1 MGIRRF
7 TCTATLTNAVTQSY
21 QWLFRSSAIPG
32 ATAATYDLDP
42 AFSGGDLVCSVTGVD
57 SNQSPKSRNSNA
69 VAIAPRADVQPG
81 QMGAPLVSQVSW
93 DQFIIILGAA
103 PNDVGSGISSYSV
116 RYSIDEANWTEID
129 VALGS
134 ETLVAGL
141 AAETVYYVQNIA
153 ENGAGGTWSTST
165 VVTTDAAPVAAVAP
179 DAFQDLGW
187 SVADLGSGGDATY
200 TITQMP
206 STGGSAITDV
216 VARVNGGT
224 QFSLGLTDAGSA
236 TGINRFT
243 DGVASTTEIAAV
255 NAIGQGAWSIGKPI
269 TTSTFT
275 AGTVSAQTAE
285 FGALTRAL
293 SGGFQPVN
301 TIGEVI
307 PLTSGSTPTLQ
318 SGSLSVYTASIVN
331 GRLVFSAPG
340 SAPGAPNGA
349 VLRCAYTGGTVDI
362 TISQTANTYHVAT
375 DDEAFTILG
384 RHNVPRI
391 IGSLGSGQTCVF
403 RRGSYNLGS
412 GGYMLRNKTY
422 ASTATIRGE
431 GTLAVKQS
439 AMTFENTNN
448 ITIENFFF
456 DQPAATAG
464 FMITL
469 TGVTSGIIVQDCRFR
484 GRVDDYSGVFDG
496 SAKAQNNATAI
507 RSVGGS
513 LGHSFSG
520 TVRRNLFTDV
530 YDIAVVQLNSAG
542 GLVWTDNEWHH
553 FFRDGLK
560 IGAGAAANTAPIYIE
575 RNVIYERLNVS
586 IADPHGDTVVQ
597 FGGNGG
603 QNLTNCRIIQ
613 NVCFTTGI
621 NSDGYSHGITGF
633 TDGPN
638 LATRFENLICVGNI
652 VISGASHHITL
663 VTVSGIVRNNLLVRQ
678 SGSIDGDGN
687 ATYLANGA
695 TDSGFSGPYG
705 TIYAANNMTD
715 VALQGAISNQTGN
728 VVLGKAGA
736 TIPYTT
742 AFEATGGLPAATFA
756 EVKTKWASKVAYAGK
771 GPLGNALLTYGNPR
785 DASGWYVDPALLVP

>member
-21 QWLFRSSAIPG
+21 QWLFRGTAIPG
-32 ATAATYDLDP
+32 ATAATYDLDT
-42 AFSGGDLVCSVTGVD
+42 ALTGGDLVCSVTGVD

-69 VAIAPRADVQPG
+69 VAIPPRADVQPG

-93 DQFIIILGAA
+93 DQFIVILGAA

-116 RYSIDEANWTEID
+116 RYSTDQSNWTEID
-129 VALGS
+129 VAFGS

-153 ENGAGGTWSTST
+153 ENGAGGTWSAST
-165 VVTTDAAPVAAVAP
+165 TVTTDAPPVTAVAP

-187 SVADLGSGGDATY
+187 AVADLGSGGDATY

-206 STGGSAITDV
+206 ATGGSAITDV

-255 NAIGQGAWSIGKPI
+255 NAIGQGGWSISKPI

-293 SGGFQPVN
+293 EGGFQPVN
-301 TIGEVI
+301 TLGEVV
-307 PLTSGSTPTLQ
+307 PLTSGSTVTLL
-318 SGSLSVYTASIVN
+318 SGSPPPAASIVN
-331 GRLVFSAPG
+331 GRLVFNG
-340 SAPGAPNGA
+340 VGAPNGA
-349 VLRCAYTGGTVDI
+349 VLRCAYAGGTVDI

-375 DDEAFTILG
+375 DDEASTILG
-384 RHNVPRI
+384 RSNAPTKT
-391 IGSLGSGQTCVF
+391 GALSAGQTCVF
-403 RRGSYNLGS
+403 RRGNYNLG
-412 GGYMLRNKTY
+412 GAGRMLRNKPL
-422 ASTATIRGE
+422 ASEAILRGE

-439 AMTFENTNN
+439 SMRFENTTN

-464 FMITL
+464 SLLNF
-469 TGVTSGIIVQDCRFR
+469 TGDCSGITVQDCRFR

-496 SAKAQNNATAI
+496 TSAATYSNVTAI
-507 RSVGGS
+507 LTVKTGTLYST
-513 LGHSFSG
+513 SG
-520 TVRRNLFTDV
+520 TFRRNLFSDLYDV
-530 YDIAVVQLNSAG
+530 AFVQCENAG
-542 GLVWTDNEWHH
+542 GFIWTDNEYHH

-560 IGAGAAANTAPIYIE
+560 IGVAGAGLTAPIRFE
-575 RNVIYERLNVS
+575 RNVAYERLNVS
-586 IADPHGDTVVQ
+586 IEDPHGDCLIQ
-597 FGGNGG
+597 FAGNGG
-603 QNLTNCRIIQ
+603 VPLTNCRIIQ
-613 NVCFTTGI
+613 NTYFTTGI
-621 NSDGYSHGITGF
+621 NSDAYSQAITAF
-633 TDGPN
+633 TDTTT
-638 LATRFENLICVGNI
+638 LASQFENLICVGNI
-652 VISGASHHITL
+652 LICGGSHHITL
-663 VTVSGIVRNNLLVRQ
+663 ATRSGIYRNNLCVTQ
-678 SGSIDGDGN
+678 TADPKGDAIIRAGGPGN
-687 ATYLANGA
+687 
-695 TDSGFSGPYG
+695 SGFTGPYG
-705 TIYAANNMTD
+705 TVYLNNNMTD
-715 VALQGAISNQTGN
+715 IATIGPITNSSGN
-728 VVLGKAGA
+728 IVLGKAGA

-742 AFEATGGLPAATFA
+742 AFEATGGLPATTFA

-785 DASGWYVDPALLVP
+785 DASGWFVDPALLVP

>member
-7 TCTATLTNAVTQSY
+7 ICTTTLTGAASQSY
-21 QWLFRSSAIPG
+21 QWVFNGQNISG
-32 ATAATYDLDP
+32 ATSAGYELDT
-42 AFSGGDLVCSVTGVD
+42 AFAGGDLVCSVTGVD
-57 SNQSPKSRNSNA
+57 SNGRSKSKKSNA
-69 VAIAPRADVQPG
+69 IAIAPRAAVAPG
-81 QMGAPLVSQVSW
+81 QMGAPLVSQISW
-93 DQFIIILGAA
+93 DQFIVSLGAA
-103 PNDVGSGISSYSV
+103 PNDLGTGISSYAV
-116 RYSIDEANWTEID
+116 RYSTDQTNWTEID
-129 VALGS
+129 IASGAEV
-134 ETLVAGL
+134 LVAGL

-153 ENGAGGTWSTST
+153 RNAAGGTWSTST
-165 VVTTDAAPVAAVAP
+165 TVTTDAAPVTAVAP

-206 STGGSAITDV
+206 TTGGSAITDV

-224 QFSLGLTDAGSA
+224 QFSLGLTAVGSA

-255 NAIGQGAWSIGKPI
+255 NAIGQGGWSIAKPC

-285 FGALTRAL
+285 FGALTRTLA
-293 SGGFQPVN
+293 GGFQPVN
-301 TIGEVI
+301 TIGEVV

-362 TISQTANTYHVAT
+362 TISQTSNTYHVAT

-384 RHNVPRI
+384 RSNPPTKTGV
-391 IGSLGSGQTCVF
+391 LAAGQTCVF
-403 RRGSYNLGS
+403 RRGSYDLGI
-412 GGYMLRNKTY
+412 GGRMLKNKTY
-422 ASTATIRGE
+422 GSTATIRGE
-431 GTLAVKQS
+431 GTLAVKPS
-439 AMTFENTNN
+439 SMTFETTTN

-464 FMITL
+464 NIL
-469 TGVTSGIIVQDCRFR
+469 TFIGDCSGITVQDNRFR

-496 SAKAQNNATAI
+496 NFYSNATAI
-507 RSVGGS
+507 KTVKTGTLYST
-513 LGHSFSG
+513 SG
-520 TVRRNLFTDV
+520 TFRRNLFTDL
-530 YDIAVVQLNSAG
+530 YDIAVIQCGNAAG
-542 GLVWTDNEWHH
+542 FLWTDNEYHH

-560 IGAGAAANTAPIYIE
+560 IGVGGAALTAPVHIE
-575 RNVIYERLNVS
+575 RNVVYDRLNVT
-586 IADPHGDTVVQ
+586 ILDPHGDCVVQ
-597 FGGNGG
+597 FGANNA
-603 QNLTNCRIIQ
+603 QYLTNCRIIQ
-613 NVCFTTGI
+613 NVCFPASI
-621 NSDGYSHGITGF
+621 NASGYSQGITAF
-633 TDGPN
+633 NDTTN
-638 LATRFENLICVGNI
+638 ISTRFENLICVGNI
-652 VISGASHHITL
+652 IISGASHHLTL
-663 VTVSGIVRNNLLVRQ
+663 PTYSGIVRNNLLVRQ
-678 SGSIDGDGN
+678 SGSIDGDGA
-687 ATYLANGA
+687 ATYLANGG
-695 TDSGFSGPYG
+695 TNSGFSGPYG

-715 VALQGAISNQTGN
+715 NAMQGTISNQTGN
-728 VVLGKAGA
+728 IVLGPAGA

-742 AFEATGGLPAATFA
+742 AFEATGGLPATTFA

-785 DASGWYVDPALLVP
+785 DASGWFVDPTLLVP